1 MALDKVW
8 KPGWVLDE
16 RVYVLEKQLAE
27 QNQHEPGLQA
37 ESNELRQ
44 P

>member
-1 MALDKVW
+1 MVLNKFW

-16 RVYVLEKQLAE
+16 RVSILENQLAE
-27 QNQHEPGLQA
+27 QNQHEPDLQA
-37 ESNELRQ
+37 ESNELGQ